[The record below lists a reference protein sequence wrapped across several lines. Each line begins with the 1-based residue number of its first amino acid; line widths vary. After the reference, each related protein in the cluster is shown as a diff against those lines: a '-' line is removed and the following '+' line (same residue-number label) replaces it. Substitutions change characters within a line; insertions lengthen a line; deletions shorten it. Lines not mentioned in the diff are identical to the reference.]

1 MSAVMP
7 PAARRCIEAECCYF
21 GQASASSCACANE
34 VVIPSLIQIIA
45 LGASLQQVPRPARI
59 WPPVATSSTPMTEKE
74 AIEGDLI
81 NDENKAEKAIAAHQR
96 SADRLQRRYW
106 A

>member
-21 GQASASSCACANE
+21 GQASASSCACAD
-34 VVIPSLIQIIA
+34 VIPSLAQIIA
-45 LGASLQQVPRPARI
+45 LGASLLLVPRPPRI
-59 WPPVATSSTPMTEKE
+59 WPPVPTSFIPMTEKE
-74 AIEGDLI
+74 AIEADLI
-81 NDENKAEKAIAAHQR
+81 NDDNKAEKAIAAHQR